1 MYHASENFCDAEKMP
16 LKFAV
21 GGLCEQ
27 SVCFLKCDVIIRVF
41 FQFVVLWTKS
51 TEQFMK
57 SGKNRQMFSLSRL
70 YVLYNMYSVCII

>member
-41 FQFVVLWTKS
+41 FQFVVL
-51 TEQFMK
+51 
-57 SGKNRQMFSLSRL
+57 
-70 YVLYNMYSVCII
+70 